1 MKNMKPTKSIEDL
14 SKKHNVPIGEL
25 ETQLKMGIGV
35 EHEHTKS
42 KSLAK
47 TIALHHIAELPN
59 YYTRLKKIESVKE
72 DWAVMDRQ
80 NRGDYIDGAEPDPMT
95 GVPGPMKF
103 KTKQEALQAAKQV
116 APGNKNVIPDVFSE
130 LKDKKPL
137 PLDIKPEESKKLKE
151 FFYNRQL
158 ARINE
163 SYGIRKKNKTK

>member
-1 MKNMKPTKSIEDL
+1 MKRIKS
-14 SKKHNVPIGEL
+14 
-25 ETQLKMGIGV
+25 
-35 EHEHTKS
+35 
-42 KSLAK
+42 
-47 TIALHHIAELPN
+47 
-59 YYTRLKKIESVKE
+59 IESVKE

-95 GVPGPMKF
+95 GVPGPIKF

-151 FFYNRQL
+151 FFYTRQL